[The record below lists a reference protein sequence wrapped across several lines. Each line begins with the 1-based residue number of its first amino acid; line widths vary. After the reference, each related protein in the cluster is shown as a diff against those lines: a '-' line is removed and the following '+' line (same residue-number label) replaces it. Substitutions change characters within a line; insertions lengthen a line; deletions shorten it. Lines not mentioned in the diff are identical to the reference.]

1 MSKRLQL
8 NCAPEVPAAS
18 LANRA
23 TDALRLGR
31 FKDAIELL
39 KRLIKQDPSPEW
51 RNALA
56 DAYAGRARALAAKG
70 MFKEAEIVLGN
81 TAATDGTVRE
91 PLLHLQCLIR
101 QGQFQKAGAHAF
113 LCVGTG
119 KVSASEAPQLA
130 ELAAALSLAVPI
142 PLEAPA
148 DQTSERAKWVE
159 QALNARQALSAWIE
173 GKSEEEIDPLLNRI
187 PLRSPFKAL
196 RLILKSLITAPQNP
210 ERARQFLDGI
220 PAESPFASFRLA
232 VSAAL
237 PGEPAEILD
246 SWSRSNKVQQSFIA
260 EVSGLPSTAFQTLA
274 QLGAAERNGPAALF
288 DFVVK
293 RGADLPPADAKSAC
307 LNLLPRSPD
316 RQPQFE
322 KAFGPLPEFEKDR
335 VLALAAEA
343 RGDWSRADRYWRS
356 AAATIESGQE
366 KEAKLSAGVIYR
378 HLALLAQENPDVQT
392 REVSGNPAIYYLQ
405 RSRDADPDHLPAV
418 LQLIGL
424 YRREGREK
432 AWHLLAE
439 EAAGRFPEDGA
450 ILLEAVSSAAARK
463 AYKKAAGFAHRLLI
477 LDPIN
482 QPARQRMIELQVSH
496 TRKQMRAKRAD
507 LAWQELMQAAEWERP
522 DAPNFLLRINQ
533 GLVGLQLDQGAEA
546 LSRLHDGVRLA
557 GGSVPGWFRAALEEA
572 LMKGGKTGAALLR
585 EELTK
590 AQETEPG
597 KTGILSIASATS
609 SQEARDDK
617 KAVAGLVFGIRGW
630 LLKGSSIAW
639 SAAEFHPVGEMFRQA
654 DAFDLLGDY
663 AKLARRRAPEE
674 PAWRFYQLVA
684 RTKDDPSRLSFSE
697 TEELFDMA
705 DEACERQDFHAANRI
720 RRFVDD
726 LGTAAAPRRGARRR
740 IPHDEPGGDDPLM
753 DLLALSLEDTPPGV
767 VADMVAD
774 LGKDKAITAVSDRIR
789 KSPLGQILPNAALR
803 ALAKELVDSVIG
815 SGGGVYF

>member
-1 MSKRLQL
+1 MSKRLQRSS
-8 NCAPEVPAAS
+8 APAVPAAS
-18 LANRA
+18 LADRA

-39 KRLIKQDPSPEW
+39 KRLIKQDPRPEW
-51 RNALA
+51 RNCLA

-81 TAATDGTVRE
+81 TMAPDGTVRE
-91 PLLHLQCLIR
+91 PLLYLQCLIR
-101 QGQFQKAGAHAF
+101 QGQFQKAAAHA
-113 LCVGTG
+113 CQYAGTG

-130 ELAAALSLAVPI
+130 ELAAVLSLAVPI

-148 DQTSERAKWVE
+148 DQNSERAKWVE
-159 QALNARQALSAWIE
+159 QALNARQALSAWID

-210 ERARQFLDGI
+210 ARARQFLEGI
-220 PAESPFASFRLA
+220 PAASPFASFQLA

-237 PGEPAEILD
+237 PGESAEILG
-246 SWSRSNKVQQSFIA
+246 SWSRSSPAQQSFIT

-274 QLGAAERNGPAALF
+274 QLGAAERSGPAALF

-293 RGADLPPADAKSAC
+293 RGADLPPSDAKSAC
-307 LNLLPRSPD
+307 LNLLPGLPD
-316 RQPQFE
+316 RVRQFE

-343 RGDWSRADRYWRS
+343 CGDWSRAKRYWRS
-356 AAATIESGQE
+356 AAATIETGQDE
-366 KEAKLSAGVIYR
+366 EAKLSAGVIYR
-378 HLALLAQENPDVQT
+378 HLARLASKNP
-392 REVSGNPAIYYLQ
+392 EVDGEGFFGNPAIYYLQ
-405 RSRDADPDHLPAV
+405 RSRDADPDYVPAV

-424 YRREGREK
+424 YREEGREK

-450 ILLEAVSSAAARK
+450 ILLEAVRSAAARK
-463 AYKKAAGFAHRLLI
+463 AYKKAAGFARRLLI

-496 TRKQMRAKRAD
+496 ARKQMRSKRAD
-507 LAWQELMQAAEWERP
+507 LAWRELVQAAEWERP
-522 DAPNFLLRINQ
+522 DAPNLLLRLNQ

-546 LSRLHDGVRLA
+546 LSRLRDGVRLA
-557 GGSVPGWFRAALEEA
+557 GGGVPGWFRAALEDV
-572 LMKGGKTGAALLR
+572 LMKEGKAAAALLR
-585 EELTK
+585 QELIAAQDTAPAK
-590 AQETEPG
+590 A
-597 KTGILSIASATS
+597 GILSIASATNT
-609 SQEARDDK
+609 QEARDNK
-617 KAVAGLVFGIRGW
+617 KAVAGLIFRIRGW

-639 SAAEFHPVGEMFRQA
+639 SAAEFHPVGEMLRQA
-654 DAFDLLGDY
+654 DAFDVLADY
-663 AKLARRRAPEE
+663 AKFARSRAPED

-684 RTKDDPSRLSFSE
+684 RTKNDSGRLSFSE

-705 DEACERQDFHAANRI
+705 EEAWDRQDFHAASRI

-726 LGTAAAPRRGARRR
+726 LGTAAAAGRGPGRP
-740 IPHDEPGGDDPLM
+740 IPHDMPGRDDPLM
-753 DLLALSLEDTPPGV
+753 NLLALSLEDTPPDV
-767 VADMVAD
+767 VADLVAR
-774 LGKDKAITAVSDRIR
+774 LGKDKAVTAVSGRIR
-789 KSPLGQILPNAALR
+789 KSALGQMLPNAALR
-803 ALAKELVDSVIG
+803 ALAKELVESVIG
-815 SGGGVYF
+815 SDRGLHF